1 MDNFVKLCGVGK
13 TRKNPIIHTV
23 TYGKLFLLHFSS
35 KLGFFRSKMTGYPY
49 FHSPNN
55 NHSTK

>member
-1 MDNFVKLCGVGK
+1 MDNFVKLCAVGK

-23 TYGKLFLLHFSS
+23 TYGKLFMLQFSS
-35 KLGFFRSKMTGYPY
+35 KSATSSSQMSSYPY